1 MNECACHRW
10 VYTLVQSHI
19 RHLHGLPAE
28 TDELAAE
35 AIEEFDEDAPLLS
48 PGPGAGARSTESL
61 V

>member
-19 RHLHGLPAE
+19 RHLHGLPVE

-48 PGPGAGARSTESL
+48 PVLGARSTESL